1 MPSKVTQYL
10 TGVPHTDCL
19 GTEAVDTSI
28 EVERRMMTHPS
39 YIWLYLSENQLFLV
53 GYFHQ
58 FHFVAS
64 HSGFLSIQAINVT
77 HSILVSLTSLL
88 TSGRSVDTKYAVKIE
103 EAQHLSK
110 LPSWDTSDN
119 SLMLQGFEWHVP
131 DDQGHW
137 KRLQRSLVSLKSI
150 GVDSIW
156 IPPGCKAMN
165 PSGNGYDIY
174 DLYDLGEFDQKGSR
188 STKWGSKTE
197 LQSLACSARNL
208 GIGICWDAVL
218 NHKAGADYTE
228 RFSAVK
234 VDPKDRSVEIFAA
247 REIEGWVGFS
257 FPGRGGI
264 YSSMKYSWQ
273 HFSGVDWDEARKK
286 NAIYR
291 VASKRWSDDV
301 AHEKGNYDYLMFADL
316 DYSKL
321 EVQKDVLRWGEWI
334 GSQLPLWGMR
344 LDASKHY
351 SADFQKKFVNH
362 VRATVGPQIFFVAEY
377 WSGDVRV
384 LMHYLQKMDYQLSLF
399 DAPLVGR
406 FSRISRTG
414 EDLRKIFDDT
424 LVGNKPAHAITLVM
438 NHDTVRE
445 RAPIASFFKPLA
457 YALILLRDK
466 GQPCI
471 FYGDL
476 YGIRR
481 GVKNPMTPSC
491 GGKLP
496 VLARARKLYAYGE
509 QCDYFDQANC
519 IGFVRYGNLHHPSGL
534 ACIMSNGG
542 ASQKR
547 MYVGRSHAKE
557 RWTDILGWHPKT
569 VIIDKKGYGIF
580 PVSAMQVSVWVNSAA
595 EGRESLQEPFEE
607 KIYEN

>member
-1 MPSKVTQYL
+1 
-10 TGVPHTDCL
+10 
-19 GTEAVDTSI
+19 
-28 EVERRMMTHPS
+28 
-39 YIWLYLSENQLFLV
+39 
-53 GYFHQ
+53 
-58 FHFVAS
+58 
-64 HSGFLSIQAINVT
+64 
-77 HSILVSLTSLL
+77 
-88 TSGRSVDTKYAVKIE
+88 
-103 EAQHLSK
+103 
-110 LPSWDTSDN
+110 
-119 SLMLQGFEWHVP
+119 MLQGFEWHVP

-137 KRLQRSLVSLKSI
+137 KRLQRSLMSLKSI

-156 IPPGCKAMN
+156 IPPGCKAMT

-188 STKWGSKTE
+188 STKWGSKAE
-197 LQSLACSARNL
+197 LQSLASSARNL
-208 GIGICWDAVL
+208 GIGIYWDAVL

-228 RFSAVK
+228 RFPAVK
-234 VDPKDRSVEIFAA
+234 VDPKDRSVEISAVK
-247 REIEGWVGFS
+247 EIEGWVGFS
-257 FPGRGGI
+257 FAGRGGI
-264 YSSMKYSWQ
+264 YSPMKYSWH

-286 NAIYR
+286 NAIYK

-316 DYSKL
+316 DYSNL

-334 GSQLPLWGMR
+334 GSQLSLCGMR

-362 VRATVGPQIFFVAEY
+362 VRATVGPQFSFVAEY
-377 WSGDVRV
+377 WSGDARV
-384 LMHYLQKMDYQLSLF
+384 LMHYLQKMDHQLSLF

-406 FSRISRTG
+406 FSRFSRTG
-414 EDLRKIFDDT
+414 GADLRKIFNDT
-424 LVGNKPAHAITLVM
+424 LVETKPAHAI
-438 NHDTVRE
+438 
-445 RAPIASFFKPLA
+445 APIASFFTPLA

-476 YGIRR
+476 YGIRC

-519 IGFVRYGNLHHPSGL
+519 IGVHP
-534 ACIMSNGG
+534 
-542 ASQKR
+542 
-547 MYVGRSHAKE
+547 
-557 RWTDILGWHPKT
+557 
-569 VIIDKKGYGIF
+569 
-580 PVSAMQVSVWVNSAA
+580 
-595 EGRESLQEPFEE
+595 
-607 KIYEN
+607 